1 MLHGSREVNKE
12 RLPFRVEESSNA
24 PDLEVIVRHRGS
36 EKRFQP
42 KEIVALF
49 LQKIKESAEAY
60 LGETIWCA
68 VISVPSA
75 HNDRYRQAIVDAG
88 TIAGLRVNRVVSAPV
103 LAGISNALDKRS
115 RDEEY
120 RALIFDLGN
129 TLKIS
134 VMQIEDGIF
143 ENLSQDEVEDVGG

>member
-1 MLHGSREVNKE
+1 M
-12 RLPFRVEESSNA
+12 
-24 PDLEVIVRHRGS
+24 
-36 EKRFQP
+36 
-42 KEIVALF
+42 
-49 LQKIKESAEAY
+49 
-60 LGETIWCA
+60 
-68 VISVPSA
+68 ISVPSA